1 MQRRDTP
8 APAERFAA
16 RLDQAPGGLAF
27 HAGVVALRRRA
38 GDEWVS
44 TGLYRQLIERPAPKG
59 FSAAPRDYRPL
70 DLEAGRKVLAGR
82 IDLVGAGLEVEPGGD
97 PWDRPSPSRLFAVAL
112 HRYAFAQDLMAA
124 GEPGARELLRLFLA
138 WRELFDRVT
147 PFAWGPETLP
157 RRVFQLACAGKQ
169 IAAVASDAEA
179 AILAGSIAAQARH
192 LLRLAK
198 GDPHAQAERYC
209 AVAVAGAAL
218 TGPAGE
224 RLMAQALP
232 RLSRALGEAV
242 LPDGGVKSRSPQ
254 AGLELLFDLLT
265 LDDAL
270 LQRGREA
277 PPEVAR
283 AIDRLSAILA
293 FFALGDGALAAFQG
307 GEAVDAV
314 RVDAVRVD
322 AARVHDEHEA
332 RPFGYAPHSG
342 YHRLA
347 GKALLVM
354 VDAAP
359 PAAGAWSL
367 AACGQPLAMEVS
379 AGRDRLI
386 VNCGWSPDAAGP
398 QAMRLSA
405 AGSTVSLGDAS
416 TGKPLGGFPARAL
429 GPRLVGAPDR
439 VEARRN
445 ENEGGVWLELA
456 HDGWARQFGLIHERR
471 LFLDPVADELRG
483 EDRLA
488 PSAEVPRD
496 KPPSAQF
503 AVRFHLHPDVQ
514 VSLARDNRS
523 VLLRGP
529 SDRGGWFRNDAHEVA
544 LEPSVVFE
552 RGQPRRAQQVVLRG
566 VAGEDGA
573 RVRWKLTPVEP
584 DGAAKR

>member
-1 MQRRDTP
+1 MQRRDPP
-8 APAERFAA
+8 APAARLAA
-16 RLDQAPGGLAF
+16 RIDQAPGGLAL
-27 HAGVVALRRRA
+27 HAALAAVRRRA
-38 GDEWVS
+38 ADEWAS
-44 TGLYRQLIERPAPKG
+44 TNLYRLLIERPAPKG
-59 FSAAPRDYRPL
+59 FAATPRDFRPL
-70 DLEAGRKVLAGR
+70 DIEAGRKVLAGR
-82 IDLVGAGLEVEPGGD
+82 FDLAGTSLDVEPGGD
-97 PWDRPSPSRLFAVAL
+97 PWNRPSPSRLFAAAL
-112 HRYAFAQDLMAA
+112 HRYAFAQDLLAA

-147 PFAWGPETLP
+147 PFAWGAETLP
-157 RRVFQLACAGKQ
+157 RRVFQLACAGKAT
-169 IAAVASDAEA
+169 AAVASDAEA
-179 AILAGSIAAQARH
+179 AILAASLAAQARH
-192 LLRLAK
+192 LLRLA
-198 GDPHAQAERYC
+198 GEPQAAAERCC

-218 TGPAGE
+218 SGPAGE
-224 RLMAQALP
+224 GLLARALP
-232 RLSRALGEAV
+232 RLSRALTETV

-277 PPEVAR
+277 PAEVAR

-293 FFALGDGALAAFQG
+293 FFAMGDGALAAFQG

-314 RVDAVRVD
+314 RVDA
-322 AARVHDEHEA
+322 ARVHDEAEA

-359 PAAGAWSL
+359 PASGAWSL
-367 AACGQPLAMEVS
+367 TACGQPLAMEVS

-386 VNCGWSPDAAGP
+386 VNCGWSPDAAAP

-405 AGSTVSLGDAS
+405 AASTASLSDAS
-416 TGKPLGGFPARAL
+416 TGRPLGGFAARAL
-429 GPRLVGAPDR
+429 GPRLAGAPER

-471 LFLDPVADELRG
+471 LFLDPVGDELRG

-488 PSAEVPRD
+488 PSAEVPSDR
-496 KPPSAQF
+496 PQAVQF

-529 SDRGGWFRNDAHEVA
+529 SDRGWWFRNDAHEVA
-544 LEPSVVFE
+544 LEASVVFE
-552 RGQPRRAQQVVLRG
+552 RGQPRRSSQVVLRG

-573 RVRWKLTPVEP
+573 RVRWKLTPVE
-584 DGAAKR
+584 GEGGKK

>member
-1 MQRRDTP
+1 L
-8 APAERFAA
+8 ALHAA
-16 RLDQAPGGLAF
+16 L
-27 HAGVVALRRRA
+27 VAARRRA
-38 GDEWVS
+38 GDEWAAS
-44 TGLYRQLIERPAPKG
+44 GLYRLLIDRPAPKG
-59 FSAAPRDYRPL
+59 FAAAPRDYRPR
-70 DLEAGRKVLAGR
+70 DLEAGRRVLAGR
-82 IDLVGAGLEVEPGGD
+82 FDLAGTSLETQPGED
-97 PWDRPSPSRLFAVAL
+97 PWDRPSPSRLFAIAL
-112 HRYAFAQDLMAA
+112 HRYLWAQDLLSA
-124 GEPGARELLRLFLA
+124 GEAGARELLRLFLA

-147 PFAWGPETLP
+147 PFAWGAETLP
-157 RRVFQLACAGKQ
+157 RRVFQLACAGKAT
-169 IAAVASDAEA
+169 AAVASDAEA
-179 AILAGSIAAQARH
+179 AILAASVAAQARH
-192 LLRLAK
+192 LLRLSREPQA
-198 GDPHAQAERYC
+198 AAERYC

-218 TGPAGE
+218 AGPAGE
-224 RLMAQALP
+224 GLLRRSLP
-232 RLSRALGEAV
+232 RLSRALTETV

-283 AIDRLSAILA
+283 AIDRLSAILS
-293 FFALGDGALAAFQG
+293 FFAMGDGALAAFQG
-307 GEAVDAV
+307 GEAT
-314 RVDAVRVD
+314 DAVRVD
-322 AARVHDEHEA
+322 AARVHDEQEA

-386 VNCGWSPDAAGP
+386 VNSGWSPDAAAP

-405 AGSTVSLGDAS
+405 AASTASLGDGS
-416 TGKPLGGFPARAL
+416 TGRPLGGFAARVL
-429 GPRLVGAPDR
+429 GPRLVGAPGR

-456 HDGWARQFGLIHERR
+456 HDGWAHAFGLIHERR

-488 PSAEVPRD
+488 PSAETPRD
-496 KPPSAQF
+496 MPRAVHF

-514 VSLARDNRS
+514 VSLARDKRS

-529 SDRGGWFRNDAHEVA
+529 SDRGWWFRNDAAEVA

-552 RGQPRRAQQVVLRG
+552 HGQPRRASQVVLRG
-566 VAGEDGA
+566 MAGEAGG

-584 DGAAKR
+584 EAKK

>member
-1 MQRRDTP
+1 MQRRESP
-8 APAERFAA
+8 APADRLAA
-16 RLDQAPGGLAF
+16 RLDQTPGGLAL
-27 HAGVVALRRRA
+27 HAGLAAVRRRA
-38 GDEWVS
+38 ADEWTS
-44 TGLYRQLIERPAPKG
+44 TDLYRLLINRPAPKG
-59 FSAAPRDYRPL
+59 LAATPRDFRPL
-70 DLEAGRKVLAGR
+70 DIEAGRKVLAGR
-82 IDLVGAGLEVEPGGD
+82 FDLAGASLEVEPGGD

-112 HRYAFAQDLMAA
+112 HRYAFAQDLLAS

-157 RRVFQLACAGKQ
+157 RRVFQLACAAKAT
-169 IAAVASDAEA
+169 AAVASDAEA
-179 AILAGSIAAQARH
+179 AILATSLAAQARH
-192 LLRLAK
+192 LLRLARQ
-198 GDPHAQAERYC
+198 PHAAAERLC

-218 TGPAGE
+218 SGPAGE
-224 RLMAQALP
+224 GLLTRALP
-232 RLSRALGEAV
+232 RLSKALTETV

-277 PPEVAR
+277 PAEVAR
-283 AIDRLSAILA
+283 AIDRLSAILG
-293 FFALGDGALAAFQG
+293 FFAMGDGALAAFQG
-307 GEAVDAV
+307 GEAVE
-314 RVDAVRVD
+314 AVRVD
-322 AARVHDEHEA
+322 AARVHDEAEA

-359 PAAGAWSL
+359 PASGSWSL

-405 AGSTVSLGDAS
+405 AASTASLSDAS
-416 TGKPLGGFPARAL
+416 AGKPLGGFAAKTLGARL
-429 GPRLVGAPDR
+429 TGAPER

-471 LFLDPVADELRG
+471 LFLDPLADELRG

-488 PSAEVPRD
+488 PSAEIPRD
-496 KPPSAQF
+496 KPPAVQF

-514 VSLARDNRS
+514 VSLAHDNRS

-529 SDRGGWFRNDAHEVA
+529 SDRGWWFRNDAHEVA

-552 RGQPRRAQQVVLRG
+552 RGQPRRANQVVLRG

-573 RVRWKLTPVEP
+573 RVRWKLTPVE
-584 DGAAKR
+584 GEVRK

>member
-1 MQRRDTP
+1 MARRDPP
-8 APAERFAA
+8 ASAERFVA
-16 RLDQAPGGLAF
+16 RLDQAPGGLAV
-27 HAGVVALRRRA
+27 HAAAAALRRRA
-38 GDEWVS
+38 GDEWAS
-44 TGLYRQLIERPAPKG
+44 SGLYRILIDRPAPKG
-59 FSAAPRDYRPL
+59 FAAAPRDYRPL
-70 DLEAGRKVLAGR
+70 DTEAGRRVLAGR
-82 IDLVGAGLEVEPGGD
+82 FDLAGASLETEPGED

-112 HRYAFAQDLMAA
+112 HRYAWTQDLMSA
-124 GEPGARELLRLFLA
+124 GEPGAREVLRLFLA
-138 WRELFDRVT
+138 WRELFDRVS

-157 RRVFQLACAGKQ
+157 RRVFQLACAGKAV
-169 IAAVASDAEA
+169 AAVASDAET
-179 AILAGSIAAQARH
+179 AILAASVAAQARH
-192 LLRLAK
+192 LLRLASE
-198 GDPHAQAERYC
+198 PQAAAERYC

-218 TGPAGE
+218 AGPAGE
-224 RLMAQALP
+224 GLLARALP
-232 RLSRALGEAV
+232 RLSTALTEAV

-283 AIDRLSAILA
+283 AIDRLSAILG
-293 FFALGDGALAAFQG
+293 FFALGDGALAAFHG

-314 RVDAVRVD
+314 RVN

-347 GKALLVM
+347 GKALVVM

-359 PAAGAWSL
+359 PASGAWSL

-386 VNCGWSPDAAGP
+386 VNSGWSPDAAAP

-405 AGSTVSLGDAS
+405 AASTVSLSDAS
-416 TGKPLGGFPARAL
+416 TGKPLGGFPARVL
-429 GPRLVGAPDR
+429 GPRLTGAPER

-488 PSAEVPRD
+488 PSADVPRH
-496 KPPSAQF
+496 KPPSVQF

-514 VSLARDNRS
+514 VSLARDKRS

-529 SDRGGWFRNDAHEVA
+529 SDRGWWFRNDAHEVA
-544 LEPSVVFE
+544 VEPSVVFE
-552 RGQPRRAQQVVLRG
+552 HGQPRRAAQVVLRG

-584 DGAAKR
+584 DGAVKR